1 MFELEN
7 NNTKLKHNFNYTM
20 YFIKKIIK
28 LSIIISFFCFG
39 ILQAQEFFTPLILS
53 KNNTIA
59 NRKHE
64 FYAKTQNSLQLY
76 SISDNNEYDL
86 IWEYKLINSK
96 INSIKSLIMGDI
108 TGDGSNELVALVWN
122 KNNTTSLYIFKTEKN
137 LPSQAPEI
145 FEIKTG
151 LLNSQPIEAKL
162 AGLDLDK
169 DEEIII
175 SFGSPERKII
185 LIDYIIDDIKII
197 KSLEKE
203 FLLNTY
209 GPIDFKVFDKN
220 NDRIDDIFIYSNS
233 ANLEQ
238 KTVLSNE
245 ENIYASYN
253 ISLKQIEDFFIYKQ
267 DKIVNELGKIN
278 STEIY
283 SFTNKEITTLS
294 QPYEKIHYLSK
305 NQFLLIDK
313 SSPMKIIKLDGNKIV
328 KVHEFEKDQ
337 LYSSNSMFQ
346 ISLNKESALFVN
358 SDNNT
363 MKIVSLKP
371 PYNSNKIDV
380 KNQKISNIAEK
391 EPVATEKE
399 VVSLESIPADT
410 LIAEIGKETTIP
422 LPKIKDYFFKD
433 LETLSKPEGIT
444 LALDELAFIWSPTKQ
459 EAGYHDLKYK
469 ATYNS
474 KPQLTEKNINNQLVV
489 NTTIDEKKITENK
502 IIYAND
508 IPSLVFKNSLD
519 TIPVYSDF
527 ETTFEIKDIN
537 QKDKHTISI
546 LNQKSKNPMLIE
558 KEKITW
564 SPTKADAGNNTF
576 EINISDGFSESLTE
590 ISVFIDTSKKENIY
604 NERLI
609 ATTDKEF
616 IYQLPYEIGNKYTA
630 KKKPENLRIT
640 KKGKIYWIPL
650 PTQIENNIIEVEIS
664 NNLLLDKYL
673 LDVYVNSP
681 PIIAY
686 RPALE
691 EFIDYGEEFNF
702 TCQSFDLNEKAELNW
717 IIEDNNMGAFNISE
731 LGEISFADTS
741 ILDNILYTIELN
753 DGIDR
758 DVFNGVLYVNATP
771 EFEEMPD
778 EYIELGDTLSYLLS
792 ARDINKEKAFF
803 PGQENL
809 LYYNLLNAPTE
820 AFIDQSNHLVW
831 VPEIENLGENNF
843 IIEVTDSL
851 ASSQQKFTI
860 FVNDKPSIVS
870 EDSLSIELGDTL
882 KHLFYIKDLNNDSEF
897 SFNIKTTL
905 DEILFSRKTGTLT
918 WIPDSTDL
926 GLHNLEIS
934 VSDGISQSGDTQKLK
949 IYVYKNPELTK
960 TPPNQAFVNVEYLYQ
975 PTAIDLYNQSIYKK
989 DVFFE
994 FENPDTNLNI
1004 SYNQN
1009 SNLLKWVP
1017 SMSEIGTHDFVLN
1030 IKDSHNHNVAYP
1042 FDIQVI
1048 LSPCENPDT
1057 LKINS
1062 IDTLYQ
1068 TIIDSVFIK
1077 QIDTLM
1083 INQID
1088 TIAQIKIDSIF
1099 VEKIDTVKVLIDS
1112 MGKIIEDKPSS
1123 FNIPFK
1129 QSAFERNNKKKK

>member
-28 LSIIISFFCFG
+28 LSTIISLFCFG
-39 ILQAQEFFTPLILS
+39 LAQAEDVFTPLILS
-53 KNNTIA
+53 KNQTIV
-59 NRKHE
+59 NREHE
-64 FYAKTQNSLQLY
+64 LYAKTQNSLQLY
-76 SISDNNEYDL
+76 SISDKNEYDL

-96 INSIKSLIMGDI
+96 INSIKSLILGDI
-108 TGDGSNELVALVWN
+108 TGDGSNELIAVVWN
-122 KNNTTSLYIFKTEKN
+122 TNNTTSLYIFKTDNN
-137 LPSQAPEI
+137 LPKNAPEI
-145 FEIKTG
+145 YEIKTG
-151 LLNSQPIEAKL
+151 ILNSQPIEAKL
-162 AGLDLDK
+162 ASLDLDK
-169 DEEIII
+169 DKEIII

-185 LIDYIIDDIKII
+185 LIDYIIDNIKII

-209 GPIDFKVFDKN
+209 GPINFEVFDKN
-220 NDRIDDIFIYSNS
+220 NDRIDDVFIYSNS

-245 ENIYASYN
+245 ENIYASYQ
-253 ISLKQIEDFFIYKQ
+253 ISPKQIQDFFIYTF
-267 DKIVNELGKIN
+267 DNAVYELGQIN
-278 STEIY
+278 NTEIY
-283 SFTNKEITTLS
+283 SFTNKETISLK
-294 QPYEKIHYLSK
+294 QPYKNLYHLSK
-305 NQFLLIDK
+305 NQFLFIDK
-313 SSPMKIIKLDGNKIV
+313 ASPMKIIELQGNKAVTI
-328 KVHEFEKDQ
+328 HEFEQDE
-337 LYSSNSMFQ
+337 LYNSNSIHQ
-346 ISLNKESALFVN
+346 ISQSKEIVFFTN
-358 SDNNT
+358 SNNT
-363 MKIVSLKP
+363 QIKTVSLKP
-371 PYNSNKIDV
+371 PYSLNTIV
-380 KNQKISNIAEK
+380 AKNQKIVEIAEK
-391 EPVATEKE
+391 DPNLIKE
-399 VVSLESIPADT
+399 EVPISVSASPDT
-410 LIAEIGKETTIP
+410 LIAEIGKETKI
-422 LPKIKDYFFKD
+422 LIPKINDYFFKD
-433 LETLSKPEGIT
+433 LETLLKPEGID
-444 LALDELAFIWSPTKQ
+444 LALDELAFIWVPTKQ

-489 NTTIDEKKITENK
+489 NTTIDEKKIIENK

-508 IPSLVFKNSLD
+508 IPTLVLKNSLD
-519 TIPVYSDF
+519 TIPVHSDF
-527 ETTFEIKDIN
+527 QANFEIKDIN
-537 QKDKHTISI
+537 QKDKHIINI
-546 LNQKSKNPMLIE
+546 LNQKSKNLMLVE
-558 KEKITW
+558 KEKIIWT
-564 SPTKADAGNNTF
+564 PTKSDAGNNIF
-576 EINISDGFSESLTE
+576 QINVSDGFSESMTE
-590 ISVFIDTSKKENIY
+590 IAVFVDTSKKENIY

-664 NNLLLDKYL
+664 NNLSLDKYL
-673 LDVYVNSP
+673 LEVYVNSP

-702 TCQSFDLNEKAELNW
+702 TCQSFDLNEKAELTW
-717 IIEDNNMGAFNISE
+717 KIENNLGVFSISDF
-731 LGEISFADTS
+731 GEISFADTS
-741 ILDNILYTIELN
+741 VLDNILYTIQLN
-753 DGIDR
+753 DGIDK
-758 DVFNGVLYVNATP
+758 DVFNGVLYVNSTP
-771 EFEEMPD
+771 EFEEIPD

-803 PGQENL
+803 PGQENR

-1017 SMSEIGTHDFVLN
+1017 SMSEIGNHDFVFN
-1030 IKDSHNHNVAYP
+1030 IKDSYNHNVAYP
-1042 FDIQVI
+1042 FNIQVI
-1048 LSPCENPDT
+1048 LSPCENSDT

-1099 VEKIDTVKVLIDS
+1099 VEKIDTVEVFIDS
-1112 MGKIIEDKPSS
+1112 TGKIIEDKPSS